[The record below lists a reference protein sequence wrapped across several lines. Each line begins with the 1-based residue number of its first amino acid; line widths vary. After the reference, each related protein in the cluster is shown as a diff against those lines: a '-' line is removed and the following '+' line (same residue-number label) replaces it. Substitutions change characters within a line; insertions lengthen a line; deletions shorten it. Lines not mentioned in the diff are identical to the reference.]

1 MYKPKLFIQQQL
13 KSTLIRGFQKTQY
26 LLSYLKNTWI
36 LLANDIFKLA
46 ENPNTPPEILERL
59 ANDGDYYVRCSVA
72 YNPNTLPEILAR
84 MANDGDW
91 DVLWRVARNP
101 NTPQYIKDYLKIRQ
115 FLNWHNNNSI

>member
-36 LLANDIFKLA
+36 LLNNRIFDLA
-46 ENPNTPPEILERL
+46 RNPNTPPETLDRL
-59 ANDGDYYVRCSVA
+59 ANDEDADVRYWVAWNPHTLPETLESLANDDAWYVRCAVA
-72 YNPNTLPEILAR
+72 
-84 MANDGDW
+84 W
-91 DVLWRVARNP
+91 NP